1 MSRPPPAAESWAP
14 PAPIHRLLLDTNLLL
29 LPFEGSFSL
38 ETALSEW
45 VTPDRVRVPSAVR
58 GELERL
64 VARGRAAA
72 LPALRL
78 SRGYGT
84 AHSRLGGDRGLLELA
99 VRTGAAVATGD
110 RRLRDELLASGVA
123 VLSPRGGSRL
133 ELSPPGPRGGLP
145 LKEHP
150 RSKSR
155 PHRSRPP

>member
-1 MSRPPPAAESWAP
+1 MSRPSPASESWAP
-14 PAPIHRLLLDTNLLL
+14 SEAIHRLLLDTNLLL

-38 ETALSEW
+38 ETALAEW

-64 VARGRAAA
+64 AARGRAGAE
-72 LPALRL
+72 PALRL

-84 AHSRLGGDRGLLELA
+84 LRSRLGGDRGLLELA
-99 VRTGAAVATGD
+99 VRTRSAVATGD
-110 RRLRDELLASGVA
+110 RRLRAELLASGVA

-133 ELSPPGPRGGLP
+133 ELSPPAPGGRLP
-145 LKEHP
+145 LREHP

-155 PHRSRPP
+155 VRRSRAP